1 VGAGPIAVHLLL
13 LAFPLQVVQAV
24 ANPDLAIE
32 LPLTAENVEMVLGEV
47 RHILWQMEEMLHCIR
62 LMGIS

>member
-1 VGAGPIAVHLLL
+1 
-13 LAFPLQVVQAV
+13 VVQAV

>member
-1 VGAGPIAVHLLL
+1 VGAGPIAVHLL